1 MLQTVKTRPDPGMK
15 DEQPTPDASVV
26 PVLLSGGSGSRLWP
40 LSREA
45 RPKQLL
51 SLIDDRTLLQQTVA
65 RVDDAS
71 LFGPPIVIANADH
84 RFLIAEQLRAIG
96 KHAAVILE
104 PVARSTAPAVAIAAL
119 SACSKDL
126 DAVILAMPVDHMI
139 GDPVGFRRAVA
150 AGLPAAR
157 AGRFVL
163 FGIRPD
169 CPATGMGYIHA
180 GDAAVE
186 TSAAHEVR
194 GFVEKPDLATA
205 KRFLEDGQHL
215 WNSGIFLLPARAY
228 LDELERLAPDLLAAC
243 RAALEGAAV
252 DADFLRLAT
261 DAFAAS
267 PSISI
272 DYAVIEKTSN
282 AVVVPVDIG
291 WSDVGSWSA
300 LWKLGDKDDADNVTS
315 GDVVAEDSNG
325 CYLRSDGP
333 LVAALGLDDLVVI
346 ATSDVVLV
354 TRRDRDQDVNKLVA
368 RLRANGHRA
377 ATETPI
383 VHRPWGYYQ
392 SVHAGERFQ
401 VKRITVN
408 PGAKLSLQMHYHRAE
423 HWVVVNG
430 TALVTR
436 DDQTALLRENES
448 IFVPLGCTH
457 RLENPGKMPLNLI
470 EVQSGTYLGEDD
482 IVRIEDVYNRV

>member
-1 MLQTVKTRPDPGMK
+1 MSPGGIERAMSG
-15 DEQPTPDASVV
+15 PSVV
-26 PVLLSGGSGSRLWP
+26 PVLLSGGTGSRLWP

-51 SLIDDRTLLQQTVA
+51 SLVDEKTMLQQTVE
-65 RVDDAS
+65 RVEDTS
-71 LFGPPIVIANADH
+71 LFDEPIVIANAEH

-96 KHAAVILE
+96 RDATIILE
-104 PVARSTAPAVAIAAL
+104 PVGRSTAPAVAIAAL
-119 SACSKDL
+119 AAVRKRP
-126 DAVILAMPVDHMI
+126 DAIILAMPVDHMI
-139 GDPVGFRRAVA
+139 RDPAGFRAAVI

-157 AGRFVL
+157 AGLFVL
-163 FGIRPD
+163 FGIKPD
-169 CPATGMGYIHA
+169 YPATGMGYINV
-180 GDAAVE
+180 GESTRETPAV
-186 TSAAHEVR
+186 HRVG
-194 GFVEKPDLATA
+194 GFIEKPELATA
-205 KRFLEDGQHL
+205 KEFVADGHYL
-215 WNSGIFLLPARAY
+215 WNGGIFLLPAQGY
-228 LDELERLAPDLLAAC
+228 LDELERLAPDVLIAC
-243 RAALEGAAV
+243 RAALSGATN
-252 DADFLRLAT
+252 DRDFLRICA

-272 DYAVIEKTSN
+272 DYAVIEKTGRS
-282 AVVVPVDIG
+282 VVVPVDIG

-300 LWKLGDKDDADNVTS
+300 LWKIGGKDDAGNVTS
-315 GDVVAEDSNG
+315 GDVVMEDSRG

-333 LVAALGLDDLVVI
+333 LVAALGVDDLVVI
-346 ATSDVVLV
+346 AASDVVLV
-354 TRRDRDQDVNKLVA
+354 TRRERDQDVNKLVV

-377 ATETPI
+377 ATETPT

-392 SVHAGERFQ
+392 SVHSGERFQ

-423 HWVVVNG
+423 HWIVVNG

-436 DDQTALLRENES
+436 DDETLLLRENES

-470 EVQSGTYLGEDD
+470 EVQSGPYLGEDD
-482 IVRIEDVYNRV
+482 IVRIEDVYNRD